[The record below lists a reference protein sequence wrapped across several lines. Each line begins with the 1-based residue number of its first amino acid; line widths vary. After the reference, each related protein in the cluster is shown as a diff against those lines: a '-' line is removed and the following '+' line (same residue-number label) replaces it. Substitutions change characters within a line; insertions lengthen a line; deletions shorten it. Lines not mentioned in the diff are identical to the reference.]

1 MICFVRAPFLF
12 GRKVMSLAVQNTTHV
27 DEYSATIASVPFDQ
41 KAIVVIGAGPVGMHF
56 VGELF
61 RQTSEYA
68 VVVYG
73 NEPWKPYDRVKLS
86 SYLAG
91 EVGRDEL
98 ALEACLLEGANIE
111 YRLGC
116 DVEWIDRENQ
126 TVTDARGNVQSYSH
140 LILAVGSRPYLPAIG
155 NLHYEGVYT
164 FRSLSEADNLLA
176 RRLRSKHTVVI
187 GGGLL
192 GLETARA
199 MQRYNTQ
206 VTIVEHNRW
215 LMMQQLDEP
224 GSGYLKEQVENH
236 GIRVELG
243 DSVTSILGH
252 DRVEAVSLRSGRELA
267 CDTVII
273 AAGIRPNTQIASDC
287 GLSCNRGIRIN
298 DNLESSDQNIYAIG
312 ECAEHNNNVYGLVK
326 PGLEQASIL
335 ADRLAKGNARYRGS
349 LELTRLK
356 VMDHAVFSAGRTG
369 IDEEAAGSV
378 RELVYLSREAGIY
391 RKIRVFGNRLVGAI
405 AIGDWHESALLHDA
419 IQNRKRLGFWHLARF
434 NSSGNLWGSEEDMDV
449 TAWPSGAV
457 VCNCTGVTR
466 GRLTQAVNSGCENI
480 ACLTAQ
486 TRAASVCGSCKP
498 LLAELLGEDMRVEPV
513 RSWRSLL
520 AMSALGMSLVAL
532 FVLIWRVPY
541 PDSVQVAFRWDEL
554 WRNSLIKQISGFTIL
569 GLILAGL
576 TITIRKRY
584 SKLEFG
590 DFNVWRHLHVV
601 LGVLALAALIVHTGF
616 RLGDQLNFIL
626 TVNFLLLAIAGAN
639 ASTVVSTEHRLN
651 PALAKKQRQRWTW
664 LHLVLFM
671 PVPVLLG
678 AHILKSYYF

>member
-1 MICFVRAPFLF
+1 M
-12 GRKVMSLAVQNTTHV
+12 THV
-27 DEYSATIASVPFDQ
+27 DEHSATSASVPFEQ
-41 KAIVVIGAGPVGMHF
+41 KAVVVIGAGPVGMHF

-61 RQTSEYA
+61 RNTGEYT

-91 EVGRDEL
+91 EVRRDEL
-98 ALEACLLEGANIE
+98 ELEACLFEGANIE

-126 TVTDARGNVQSYSH
+126 TVTDAQGNVQSYSH
-140 LILAVGSRPYLPAIG
+140 LVLAVGSSPYMPAIG

-164 FRSLSEADNLLA
+164 FRSLSEADSLLA
-176 RRLRSKHTVVI
+176 RSLRSKHTIVI

-206 VTIVEHNRW
+206 VTVVEHNRW
-215 LMMQQLDEP
+215 LMMQQLDQL
-224 GSGYLKEQVENH
+224 GSEYLKELVEGN
-236 GIRVELG
+236 GIYVELG
-243 DSVTSILGH
+243 DSVTSILGKN
-252 DRVEAVSLRSGRELA
+252 RVEAVSLRSGRELA

-273 AAGIRPNTQIASDC
+273 AAGIRPNTQLASDC
-287 GLSCNRGIRIN
+287 GLACNRGIRVN
-298 DNLESSDQNIYAIG
+298 DHLETSDQNIYAIG
-312 ECAEHNNNVYGLVK
+312 ECAEHDNNVYGLVK

-378 RELVYLSREAGIY
+378 KEFIYSSREAGIY
-391 RKIRVFGNRLVGAI
+391 RKVRVFGNRLVGAI
-405 AIGDWHESALLHDA
+405 AIGDWHESTLLHDA

-434 NSSGNLWGSEEDMDV
+434 KSSGNLWGTEDDMDV
-449 TAWPSGAV
+449 MSWPAGAV

-466 GRLTQAVNSGCENI
+466 GRLSQAVNGGCENI

-520 AMSALGMSLVAL
+520 AMSALSLSLVAL
-532 FVLIWRVPY
+532 FVFIWRVPY
-541 PDSVQVAFRWDEL
+541 PDSVQVSLRWDEL

-569 GLILAGL
+569 GLILVGL
-576 TITIRKRY
+576 GISIRKRS
-584 SKLEFG
+584 SKVGFG
-590 DFNVWRHLHVV
+590 DFNQWRYLHVV
-601 LGVLALAALIVHTGF
+601 LGVSALAALVVHTGF
-616 RLGDQLNFIL
+616 RLGDELNLILTLNFL
-626 TVNFLLLAIAGAN
+626 VLAVAGAN
-639 ASTVVSTEHRLN
+639 AGTVVSTEHRLN
-651 PALAKKQRQRWTW
+651 PSLAKKQRQRWTW
-664 LHLVLFM
+664 LHIVLFM
-671 PVPVLLG
+671 PVPVLLA